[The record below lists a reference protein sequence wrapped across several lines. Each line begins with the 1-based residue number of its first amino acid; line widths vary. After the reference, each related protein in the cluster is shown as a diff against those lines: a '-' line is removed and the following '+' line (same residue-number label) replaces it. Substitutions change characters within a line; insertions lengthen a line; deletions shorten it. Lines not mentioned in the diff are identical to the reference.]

1 MIVYWFLLLI
11 TSIFAYG
18 IGSMSTMVLAS
29 NYVFRTRLSRLGKGN
44 IWISNFRRIYGIWGI
59 IRLLLTELVKDILPI
74 LLGGLLLGI
83 KGHADVGRVFAGFC
97 LTLGRLYPLFYDF
110 RGSHATFCIILTA
123 MFANTT
129 VGIAAAVVALAV
141 VVLSR
146 YISLATI
153 ACTLMTVVVTVL
165 LVDNALISRLV
176 MFSCALVFI
185 KHIPAI
191 GRLVNGRE
199 MRLSFEDDITY
210 KLDQKF

>member
-29 NYVFRTRLSRLGKGN
+29 NYVFRTRLSRLGKGD
-44 IWISNFRRIYGIWGI
+44 IWLSNFRRIYGTWGFV
-59 IRLLLTELVKDILPI
+59 RLLLTELVKDILPI

-97 LTLGRLYPLFYDF
+97 LTLGRLFPLFYDF
-110 RGSHATFCIILTA
+110 KGSHATFCILLTA
-123 MFANTT
+123 TFANTT
-129 VGIAAAVVALAV
+129 VGIAAAVVAAAV
-141 VVLSR
+141 LLLSR
-146 YISLATI
+146 YISLATL

-165 LVDNALISRLV
+165 LIDDALISRLV

-199 MRLSFEDDITY
+199 PRLSFEEDITY

>member
-165 LVDNALISRLV
+165 LVDDALISRLV

>member
-29 NYVFRTRLSRLGKGN
+29 NYVFRTRLSRLGNGN
-44 IWISNFRRIYGIWGI
+44 IWISNFRRIYGTWGI
-59 IRLLLTELVKDILPI
+59 IRLLLTELVKDVLPI

-97 LTLGRLYPLFYDF
+97 LTLGRLFPLFYDF
-110 RGSHATFCIILTA
+110 KGSHATFCIILTGL
-123 MFANTT
+123 FANTA
-129 VGIAAAVVALAV
+129 VGIASAVVALAV
-141 VVLSR
+141 VALTR
-146 YISLATI
+146 YISLATL
-153 ACTLMTVVVTVL
+153 ACALMTAVVTVL
-165 LVDNALISRLV
+165 LVDDVLISRLL
-176 MFSCALVFI
+176 MFSCALVLI

-199 MRLSFEDDITY
+199 LRLSFEDDITY

>member
-44 IWISNFRRIYGIWGI
+44 IWISNFRRIYGIWGF
-59 IRLLLTELVKDILPI
+59 IRLLLTELIKDLLPI
-74 LLGGLLLGI
+74 LLGGLLLGM

-110 RGSHATFCIILTA
+110 RGSHATFCLILTA
-123 MFANTT
+123 FMANST
-129 VGIAAAVVALAV
+129 VGIAVTVVVLAV
-141 VVLSR
+141 TVLSR
-146 YISLATI
+146 YLALATLAGAAFSAI
-153 ACTLMTVVVTVL
+153 VGVL
-165 LVDNALISRLV
+165 LIDDALILRLLL
-176 MFSCALVFI
+176 FSAGLVFI

-191 GRLVNGRE
+191 SRMLNGRE
-199 MRLSFEDDITY
+199 MRLSFEEDISY